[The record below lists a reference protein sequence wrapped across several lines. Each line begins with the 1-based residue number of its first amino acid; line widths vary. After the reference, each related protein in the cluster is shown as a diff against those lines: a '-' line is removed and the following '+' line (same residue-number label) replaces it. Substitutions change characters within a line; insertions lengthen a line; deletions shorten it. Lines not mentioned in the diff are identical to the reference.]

1 MNISPEVLVVL
12 STVECNGNRA
22 VLIGQL
28 DRKLYVKTNEVL
40 VALGGKWNSKAK
52 AHLFDGDAAERI
64 DQAIVVGEVTT
75 HKDIGFFPTPPALA
89 AELVRM
95 AKVGPGMV
103 CLEPSAGTGNIVMAM
118 YEAGARVVS
127 VVEQDNKMRRGVASR
142 FADSPFSA
150 DRCIGLEP
158 AMDFLKFGDNV
169 IGVKPG
175 GTIAVG
181 SFAWFDRI
189 VMNPPF
195 CGEHL
200 DHARHAY
207 KFLKIGGIE
216 VCVLPS
222 SVLFR
227 EDKKHTAFRA
237 WVAEIGGTLSPLP
250 SLSFRPSGTD
260 VNTCVLFVEK
270 RS

>member
-22 VLIGQL
+22 VLTGQL
-28 DRKLYVKTNEVL
+28 DRKLYVKTNDVL
-40 VALGGKWNSKAK
+40 VALGGKWDKKVK

-64 DQAIVVGEVTT
+64 DEAIVLGEVTT

-95 AKVGPGMV
+95 ARVQSGHI
-103 CLEPSAGTGNIVMAM
+103 CIEPSAGTGNIVRALVA
-118 YEAGARVVS
+118 AGAMVFAYER
-127 VVEQDNKMRRGVASR
+127 DLKMRQ
-142 FADSPFSA
+142 
-150 DRCIGLEP
+150 GLVREFP
-158 AMDFLKFGDNV
+158 KVCSVGPEDDFMDLEISNV
-169 IGVKPG
+169 FMPE
-175 GTIAVG
+175 
-181 SFAWFDRI
+181 FDRA
-189 VMNPPF
+189 VLNPPF
-195 CGEHL
+195 CKVGAGDHL
-200 DHARHAY
+200 DHAQLAFKLLR
-207 KFLKIGGIE
+207 IGGIE

-237 WVAEIGGTLSPLP
+237 WVAEIGGTLTALP
-250 SLSFRPSGTD
+250 ALSFRPSGTD

>member
-22 VLIGQL
+22 VLTGQL
-28 DRKLYVKTNEVL
+28 DRKLYVKTNDVL
-40 VALGGKWNSKAK
+40 VALGGKWDKKAK

-64 DQAIVVGEVTT
+64 DEAIVLGEVTT

-89 AELVRM
+89 KELVRM

-103 CLEPSAGTGNIVMAM
+103 CLEPSAGTGNIVRALVA
-118 YEAGARVVS
+118 AGGRVIA
-127 VVEQDNKMRRGVASR
+127 VERDQKMRQ
-142 FADSPFSA
+142 
-150 DRCIGLEP
+150 GLVREFP
-158 AMDFLKFGDNV
+158 KVCDVGPQDDFMDLRISNIFLKV
-169 IGVKPG
+169 
-175 GTIAVG
+175 
-181 SFAWFDRI
+181 DRI

-195 CGEHL
+195 CRVGAGDHL
-200 DHARHAY
+200 DHAQLAY
-207 KFLKIGGIE
+207 QLLKPGGVE

-237 WVAEIGGTLSPLP
+237 WVAEIGGTLTALP
-250 SLSFRPSGTD
+250 ALSFRPSGTD